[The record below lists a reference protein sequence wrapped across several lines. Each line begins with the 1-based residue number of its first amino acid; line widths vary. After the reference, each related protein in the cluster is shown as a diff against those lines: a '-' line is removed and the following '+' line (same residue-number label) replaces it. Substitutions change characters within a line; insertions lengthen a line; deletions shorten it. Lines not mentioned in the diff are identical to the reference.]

1 VPTSLMF
8 FGLPHNEYAPL
19 ARRSEALGF
28 EAVWLSDHLV
38 TPLAFAHTYPYS
50 ASGDPGYR
58 ADTPLADV
66 WVTLGH
72 LAATTHRI
80 RLGSGVYILPLRNP
94 LVTARAAGMVQS
106 LSGGRLIF
114 GVGAGWQ
121 REEFDAA
128 GEVFETRGARTDEI
142 LDILPRLWSGAPVEH
157 AGRYYQFPGL
167 QMAPAP
173 PCLPPVIVGGAS
185 HAALRRTAHYGD
197 GWFSPNWPLDQV
209 RACRDQVEALRGATQ
224 RAGEPLTYYVR
235 LFGGVDPDNVRRY
248 ADAGFDHLV
257 TGLFSLP
264 GYDPR
269 ASLDRKLASL
279 ETLASRVGLT

>member
-1 VPTSLMF
+1 MF
-8 FGLPHNEYAPL
+8 FGLPHHEYAPL
-19 ARRSEALGF
+19 ARRSEELGF
-28 EAVWLSDHLV
+28 EAIWLSDHLV

-58 ADTPLADV
+58 ADTPLADM

-72 LAATTHRI
+72 LAAVTRSI
-80 RLGSGVYILPLRNP
+80 RLGSGVYILPLRHP

-121 REEFDAA
+121 REEFEAA
-128 GEVFETRGARTDEI
+128 GQVFETRGARTDEI
-142 LDILPRLWSGAPVEH
+142 LDILPRLWSGAPFEH
-157 AGRYYQFPGL
+157 TGRHYQFPGL

-173 PCLPPVIVGGAS
+173 PCLLARD
-185 HAALRRTAHYGD
+185 AALKRTVRYGD
-197 GWFSPNWPLDQV
+197 GWFSPNWPLEQV
-209 RACRDQVEALRGATQ
+209 RACRDTADALRADTE
-224 RAGEPLTYYVR
+224 RAGVPLTYYVR

-264 GYDPR
+264 GYDSR
-269 ASLDRKLASL
+269 ASLDRKLEAL